1 MTVLV
6 VEPMKKPYVKES
18 GPDLH
23 ALQAEVGGNI
33 ATSYPF
39 DNLVGQ
45 VLNDEGK
52 LISLDL
58 NRSLQDKYGEI
69 YDIVA
74 VTTGGR
80 QTGVWVA
87 ESPRQA
93 RPAEEAPGVGHLISR
108 SKKNDVWNGCSSWA
122 RTANASITSFAKA
135 VPSLQAAF
143 PGDGGVLSA
152 LSFPP
157 FQKVR
162 ELWGKIG
169 EKAAYGDL
177 SV

>member
-1 MTVLV
+1 M
-6 VEPMKKPYVKES
+6 VEPMKKPYMKES

-39 DNLVGQ
+39 DDLMGQ

-87 ESPRQA
+87 KSPRQA
-93 RPAEEAPGVGHLISR
+93 RPAEEAAGVGHLISR
-108 SKKNDVWNGCSSWA
+108 SKKMTSGMDVLPGRERQTPVYAFCGA
-122 RTANASITSFAKA
+122 QRTPMRFRADAVRSIT
-135 VPSLQAAF
+135 
-143 PGDGGVLSA
+143 DA
-152 LSFPP
+152 LKRHYSQLVSGLDHYGIVFCCP
-157 FQKVR
+157 FQYR
-162 ELWGKIG
+162 IG
-169 EKAAYGDL
+169 
-177 SV
+177 